1 MNIFEKIKHNFLQRK
16 KQEMEEKKINFTSKI
31 TFKNQIMSCIPVLD
45 IFNTIYIH
53 KNINKFPSDFDSE
66 IFSLKILTILGTLFS
81 LILFCIFPKEILS
94 TFLLSIF
101 SVLSLLSGI
110 FYYKELQEKNISKI
124 IKNNILKNVLEKEDF
139 KLLKENVSIDIL
151 SNFMAK
157 NDFKIT
163 YENLDFFI
171 KEYAYKED
179 ENKAKEIILSK
190 AINKQYDDILITS
203 KEKIVVD

>member
-1 MNIFEKIKHNFLQRK
+1 MNIFKKIKHNFLQRR
-16 KQEMEEKKINFTSKI
+16 KQEMEEEKINFTSKI
-31 TFKNQIMSCIPVLD
+31 KFKNKIMLCIPVLD
-45 IFNTIYIH
+45 IFNTIYVH

-66 IFSLKILTILGTLFS
+66 IFSLKILTIFGTLFS
-81 LILFCIFPKEILS
+81 LILFFIFPKEILS

-101 SVLSLLSGI
+101 SVLSFISGI

-139 KLLKENVSIDIL
+139 ELLKENVSIDIL